1 MVKVKVYGRMELAQA
16 YLPNYTA
23 RGAWRRLRQ
32 WFSINPRLSPLLQ
45 LGRRTFTPAEVK
57 LIFDELGEP

>member
-1 MVKVKVYGRMELAQA
+1 MEKVRPYGRMELAQA

-23 RGAWRRLRQ
+23 RGAWRKLRQ

-45 LGRRTFTPAEVK
+45 KKERLLTPAEVE
-57 LIFDELGEP
+57 LVFRELGEP

>member
-1 MVKVKVYGRMELAQA
+1 MEKVRPYGRMELAQA

-23 RGAWRRLRQ
+23 RGAWRKLRQ
-32 WFSINPRLSPLLQ
+32 WFCINPRLSPLLQ